1 MNLEKHNF
9 DKSKIINIIIA
20 DDHTIFL
27 EGITALISSKYINVV
42 ANCKNG
48 QEVLDFLEE
57 QEVDLVISDINMPV
71 MDGIT
76 LVKKITKLYP
86 KTKTMMLS
94 MYEERHIINKAIK
107 AGANGYMSKNAGKKD
122 ILNAIENCM
131 KGEKVTFKRQ
141 SAFTQ
146 KSIQNTNKSIKE
158 ISLTN
163 RERQILKLITQE
175 ATNTDISLSLNISK
189 RTVEAHK
196 KNIFL
201 KLGAKKHNRIN
212 KNSLKKQT
220 SKNLKI
226 YIYCKFSHNN
236 LI

>member
-1 MNLEKHNF
+1 MNVEEHNF
-9 DKSKIINIIIA
+9 DKSKTINIIIA

-27 EGITALISSKYINVV
+27 EGITALISSEYINVV

-48 QEVLDFLEE
+48 QEVLDFLKK

-76 LVKKITKLYP
+76 LVKKITKLHP

-107 AGANGYMSKNAGKKD
+107 AGANGYMSKNAGKKEL
-122 ILNAIENCM
+122 LNAIENCM

-141 SAFTQ
+141 STFTQ

-201 KLGAKKHNRIN
+201 KLGATNTIGLVKIA
-212 KNSLKKQT
+212 LK
-220 SKNLKI
+220 SKLLKI
-226 YIYCKFSHNN
+226 
-236 LI
+236 

>member
-1 MNLEKHNF
+1 MNVENHNF
-9 DKSKIINIIIA
+9 DKRKTINIIIA

-27 EGITALISSKYINVV
+27 EGITALISSEYINVV

-48 QEVLDFLEE
+48 QEVLDFLKE

-122 ILNAIENCM
+122 ILNAIESCM
-131 KGEKVTFKRQ
+131 KGKKVTFKRQ
-141 SAFTQ
+141 STFTQ
-146 KSIQNTNKSIKE
+146 KSIQNTDKSIKE

-201 KLGAKKHNRIN
+201 KLGATNTIGLVKIA
-212 KNSLKKQT
+212 LK
-220 SKNLKI
+220 SKLLKI
-226 YIYCKFSHNN
+226 
-236 LI
+236 

>member
-1 MNLEKHNF
+1 MNVEKHNF
-9 DKSKIINIIIA
+9 DRSKTINIIIA

-48 QEVLDFLEE
+48 QEVLDFLKE

-107 AGANGYMSKNAGKKD
+107 AGANGYMSKNSGKKD
-122 ILNAIENCM
+122 ILNAIESCM
-131 KGEKVTFKRQ
+131 KGKKVTFTRQ
-141 SAFTQ
+141 SKFTQ
-146 KSIQNTNKSIKE
+146 NSIQNTNKSIKE

-175 ATNTDISLSLNISK
+175 ATNTDIALSLNISK
-189 RTVEAHK
+189 RTVETHK
-196 KNIFL
+196 KNIIL
-201 KLGAKKHNRIN
+201 KSGATNTIGLIKIALKN
-212 KNSLKKQT
+212 KLI
-220 SKNLKI
+220 KI
-226 YIYCKFSHNN
+226 
-236 LI
+236 

>member
-1 MNLEKHNF
+1 MNVEEHNF
-9 DKSKIINIIIA
+9 DKRKTINIIIA

-48 QEVLDFLEE
+48 QEVLDFLKE

-107 AGANGYMSKNAGKKD
+107 AGANGYMSKNAGKKE

-131 KGEKVTFKRQ
+131 KGEKITFKRQ
-141 SAFTQ
+141 STFTQ
-146 KSIQNTNKSIKE
+146 KSIQNTDKSIIE

-201 KLGAKKHNRIN
+201 KLGATNTIGLVKIA
-212 KNSLKKQT
+212 LK
-220 SKNLKI
+220 SKLLKI
-226 YIYCKFSHNN
+226 
-236 LI
+236 

>member
-1 MNLEKHNF
+1 MNVEKHNF
-9 DKSKIINIIIA
+9 DKRKTINIIIA

-27 EGITALISSKYINVV
+27 EGIKVLISSKYINVV

-48 QEVLDFLEE
+48 QEVLDFLKE

-122 ILNAIENCM
+122 ILNAIENSM

-201 KLGAKKHNRIN
+201 KLGAKNTIGLIKIA
-212 KNSLKKQT
+212 LK
-220 SKNLKI
+220 SKLLKI
-226 YIYCKFSHNN
+226 
-236 LI
+236 

>member
-1 MNLEKHNF
+1 MNVEEHNF
-9 DKSKIINIIIA
+9 DKRKTINIIIA

-48 QEVLDFLEE
+48 QEVLDFLKE

-76 LVKKITKLYP
+76 LVKKITKLHP

-107 AGANGYMSKNAGKKD
+107 AGANGYMSKNAGKKE

-131 KGEKVTFKRQ
+131 KGEKITFKRQ
-141 SAFTQ
+141 STFTQ
-146 KSIQNTNKSIKE
+146 KSIQNTDKSIIE

-201 KLGAKKHNRIN
+201 KLGATNTIGLVKIA
-212 KNSLKKQT
+212 LK
-220 SKNLKI
+220 SKLLKI
-226 YIYCKFSHNN
+226 
-236 LI
+236 

>member
-1 MNLEKHNF
+1 MNVENHNF
-9 DKSKIINIIIA
+9 DKRKTINIIIA

-27 EGITALISSKYINVV
+27 EGITVLISSKYINVV

-48 QEVLDFLEE
+48 QEVLDFLKE
-57 QEVDLVISDINMPV
+57 QKVDLVISDINMPV

-107 AGANGYMSKNAGKKD
+107 AGANGYMSKNAGKEG
-122 ILNAIENCM
+122 ILNAIKSCM
-131 KGEKVTFKRQ
+131 KGEKVNFKRQ
-141 SAFTQ
+141 SKFTHN
-146 KSIQNTNKSIKE
+146 SIQNTDKSIKE
-158 ISLTN
+158 ISLTD
-163 RERQILKLITQE
+163 REEQILKLIIQE
-175 ATNTDISLSLNISK
+175 ASNSDIALSLNISK

-201 KLGAKKHNRIN
+201 KLGV
-212 KNSLKKQT
+212 KNTIGLIKIALKCKL
-220 SKNLKI
+220 LKI
-226 YIYCKFSHNN
+226 
-236 LI
+236 

>member
-1 MNLEKHNF
+1 MNVEEHNF
-9 DKSKIINIIIA
+9 DKSKTINIIIA

-27 EGITALISSKYINVV
+27 EGITALISSEYINVV

-48 QEVLDFLEE
+48 QEVLDFLKE

-141 SAFTQ
+141 STFTQ
-146 KSIQNTNKSIKE
+146 KSIQNTDKSIIE

-201 KLGAKKHNRIN
+201 KLGATNTIGLVKIA
-212 KNSLKKQT
+212 LK
-220 SKNLKI
+220 SKLLKI
-226 YIYCKFSHNN
+226 
-236 LI
+236 

>member
-1 MNLEKHNF
+1 MKVEKYNF
-9 DKSKIINIIIA
+9 DKRKIINIIIA

-27 EGITALISSKYINVV
+27 EGITALINCKYINVV

-48 QEVLDFLEE
+48 QEVLDFLKE

-76 LVKKITKLYP
+76 LVKKITKLHP

-141 SAFTQ
+141 STFTQ

-158 ISLTN
+158 IFLTN

-201 KLGAKKHNRIN
+201 KLGAKNTIGLIKIA
-212 KNSLKKQT
+212 LK
-220 SKNLKI
+220 SKLLKI
-226 YIYCKFSHNN
+226 
-236 LI
+236 

>member
-1 MNLEKHNF
+1 MNVENHNF
-9 DKSKIINIIIA
+9 DKRKTINIIIA

-48 QEVLDFLEE
+48 QEVLDFLKE

-107 AGANGYMSKNAGKKD
+107 AGANGYMSKNAGKKE

-141 SAFTQ
+141 STFTQ
-146 KSIQNTNKSIKE
+146 KSIQNTDKSIIE

-201 KLGAKKHNRIN
+201 KLGATNTIGLVKIA
-212 KNSLKKQT
+212 LK
-220 SKNLKI
+220 SKLLKI
-226 YIYCKFSHNN
+226 
-236 LI
+236 

>member
-1 MNLEKHNF
+1 MNLENHNF
-9 DKSKIINIIIA
+9 DKRKTINIIIA

-27 EGITALISSKYINVV
+27 EGITALISSEYFNVV

-48 QEVLDFLEE
+48 QEVLDFLKK

-76 LVKKITKLYP
+76 LAKKITKLYP
-86 KTKTMMLS
+86 KTKIMILS
-94 MYEERHIINKAIK
+94 IYEERHIINKAIK
-107 AGANGYMSKNAGKKD
+107 AGANGYMSKNVGKRD
-122 ILNAIENCM
+122 ILIAIESCM
-131 KGEKVTFKRQ
+131 KGEKVTFTRQ
-141 SAFTQ
+141 SQFTQ
-146 KSIQNTNKSIKE
+146 KNIQNTDKSIKE

-175 ATNTDISLSLNISK
+175 VANNDIALSLNISK

-201 KLGAKKHNRIN
+201 KLGAKNTIGLIKIA
-212 KNSLKKQT
+212 LK
-220 SKNLKI
+220 SKLLKI
-226 YIYCKFSHNN
+226 
-236 LI
+236 

>member
-9 DKSKIINIIIA
+9 DKRKTINIIIA

-48 QEVLDFLEE
+48 QEVLDFLKE

-107 AGANGYMSKNAGKKD
+107 AGANGYMSKNAGKKEL
-122 ILNAIENCM
+122 LNAIENCM

-141 SAFTQ
+141 STFTQ
-146 KSIQNTNKSIKE
+146 KSIQNTDKSIIE

-201 KLGAKKHNRIN
+201 KLGATNTIGLVKIA
-212 KNSLKKQT
+212 LK
-220 SKNLKI
+220 SKLLKI
-226 YIYCKFSHNN
+226 
-236 LI
+236 

>member
-9 DKSKIINIIIA
+9 DKSKTINIIIA

-27 EGITALISSKYINVV
+27 EGITALISSENINVV

-48 QEVLDFLEE
+48 QEVLDFLKK

-86 KTKTMMLS
+86 KTKIMILS

-107 AGANGYMSKNAGKKD
+107 AGANGYMSKNVGKRD
-122 ILNAIENCM
+122 ILIAIESCM
-131 KGEKVTFKRQ
+131 KGEKVTFTRQ
-141 SAFTQ
+141 SQFTQ
-146 KSIQNTNKSIKE
+146 KNIQNTDKSIKE

-175 ATNTDISLSLNISK
+175 VNNSDIALSLNISK

-201 KLGAKKHNRIN
+201 KLGATNTIGLVKIV
-212 KNSLKKQT
+212 LK
-220 SKNLKI
+220 SKLTKI
-226 YIYCKFSHNN
+226 
-236 LI
+236 

>member
-1 MNLEKHNF
+1 MNTEKHNL
-9 DKSKIINIIIA
+9 DKRKAISIIIA
-20 DDHTIFL
+20 DDQAIFL
-27 EGITALISSKYINVV
+27 EAITALINSKCINVV

-48 QEVLDFLEE
+48 REVLDFLEE

-94 MYEERHIINKAIK
+94 MYEERHIINKVIK
-107 AGANGYMSKNAGKKD
+107 AGANGYMSKNVGKRD
-122 ILNAIENCM
+122 ILIAIESCM
-131 KGEKVTFKRQ
+131 KGEKVTFTRQ
-141 SAFTQ
+141 SQFTQ
-146 KSIQNTNKSIKE
+146 KNIQNTDKSIKE

-175 ATNTDISLSLNISK
+175 VNNSDIALSLNISK

-201 KLGAKKHNRIN
+201 KLGATNTIGLVKIV
-212 KNSLKKQT
+212 LK
-220 SKNLKI
+220 SKLTKI
-226 YIYCKFSHNN
+226 
-236 LI
+236 

>member
-9 DKSKIINIIIA
+9 NKGKTINIIIA

-27 EGITALISSKYINVV
+27 EGITALISSKYINVL

-48 QEVLDFLEE
+48 QEVLDFLKE
-57 QEVDLVISDINMPV
+57 QEADLVISDINMPV

-86 KTKTMMLS
+86 KTKIMMLS

-107 AGANGYMSKNAGKKD
+107 AGASGYMSKNAGRKD
-122 ILNAIENCM
+122 ILNAIESCM
-131 KGEKVTFKRQ
+131 KGEKITFTRQ
-141 SAFTQ
+141 CKFSQ
-146 KSIQNTNKSIKE
+146 KSIQNTDKSIKK
-158 ISLTN
+158 ISITD

-175 ATNTDISLSLNISK
+175 ATNTNIALSLNISK
-189 RTVEAHK
+189 RTVETHK
-196 KNIFL
+196 KNIIL
-201 KLGAKKHNRIN
+201 KLGAKNTIGLIKIA
-212 KNSLKKQT
+212 LK

-226 YIYCKFSHNN
+226 
-236 LI
+236 

>member
-1 MNLEKHNF
+1 MNVEKHNF
-9 DKSKIINIIIA
+9 DKRKTINIIIA

-27 EGITALISSKYINVV
+27 EGIKVLISSKYINVV

-48 QEVLDFLEE
+48 QEVLDFLKE

-201 KLGAKKHNRIN
+201 KLGAKNTIGLIKIA
-212 KNSLKKQT
+212 LK
-220 SKNLKI
+220 SKLLKI
-226 YIYCKFSHNN
+226 
-236 LI
+236 

>member
-1 MNLEKHNF
+1 MNVENHNF
-9 DKSKIINIIIA
+9 DKRKTINIIIA

-48 QEVLDFLEE
+48 QEVLDFLKE

-141 SAFTQ
+141 STFTQ

-175 ATNTDISLSLNISK
+175 ETNADISLSLNISK

-201 KLGAKKHNRIN
+201 KLGV
-212 KNSLKKQT
+212 KNTIGLIKIALK
-220 SKNLKI
+220 SKILKI
-226 YIYCKFSHNN
+226 
-236 LI
+236 

>member
-1 MNLEKHNF
+1 MNVEEHNF
-9 DKSKIINIIIA
+9 DKSKTINIIIA

-48 QEVLDFLEE
+48 QEVLDFLKE

-141 SAFTQ
+141 STFTQ

-201 KLGAKKHNRIN
+201 KLGAKNTIGLIKIA
-212 KNSLKKQT
+212 LK
-220 SKNLKI
+220 SKLLKI
-226 YIYCKFSHNN
+226 
-236 LI
+236 

>member
-1 MNLEKHNF
+1 MNVENHNF
-9 DKSKIINIIIA
+9 DKRKTINIIIA

-48 QEVLDFLEE
+48 QEVLDFLKE

-141 SAFTQ
+141 STFTQ

-201 KLGAKKHNRIN
+201 KLGV
-212 KNSLKKQT
+212 KNTIGLIKIALK
-220 SKNLKI
+220 SKLLKI
-226 YIYCKFSHNN
+226 
-236 LI
+236 

>member
-1 MNLEKHNF
+1 MNVEKHNF
-9 DKSKIINIIIA
+9 DKRKAINIIIA

-48 QEVLDFLEE
+48 QEVLDFLKE

-107 AGANGYMSKNAGKKD
+107 AGAIGYMSKNAGKKD
-122 ILNAIENCM
+122 ILNAIESCM
-131 KGEKVTFKRQ
+131 KNEKVTFTRQ
-141 SAFTQ
+141 SQFTH
-146 KSIQNTNKSIKE
+146 KSIQNTDKSVKE

-175 ATNTDISLSLNISK
+175 TTNTDIALSLNISK
-189 RTVEAHK
+189 RTVETHK
-196 KNIFL
+196 KNIIL
-201 KLGAKKHNRIN
+201 KLGATNTIGLIKIALKN
-212 KNSLKKQT
+212 KII
-220 SKNLKI
+220 KI
-226 YIYCKFSHNN
+226 
-236 LI
+236 

>member
-1 MNLEKHNF
+1 MNVENHNF
-9 DKSKIINIIIA
+9 DKRKTINIIIA

-48 QEVLDFLEE
+48 QEVLDFLKE

-107 AGANGYMSKNAGKKD
+107 AGASGYMSKNAGKKD

-141 SAFTQ
+141 STFTQ

-201 KLGAKKHNRIN
+201 KLGV
-212 KNSLKKQT
+212 KNTIGLKKIALK
-220 SKNLKI
+220 SKILKI
-226 YIYCKFSHNN
+226 
-236 LI
+236 